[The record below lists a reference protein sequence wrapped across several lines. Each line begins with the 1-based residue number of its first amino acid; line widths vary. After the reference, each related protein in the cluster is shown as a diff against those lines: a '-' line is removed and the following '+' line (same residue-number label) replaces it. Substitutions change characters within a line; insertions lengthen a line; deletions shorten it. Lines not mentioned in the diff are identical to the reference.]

1 MMKARRVRILQRWI
15 DCCSA
20 CAFQFLL
27 WEVQQALSPVGQ
39 CGVGHVGPVRRS
51 MSQEEDVSCGVL
63 MCHAGSSSWWTAS
76 LAFRCTRTR

>member
-51 MSQEEDVSCGVL
+51 MSQEDGAVVFSCLMQVLPPGGQPLWHSGVL
-63 MCHAGSSSWWTAS
+63 V
-76 LAFRCTRTR
+76 